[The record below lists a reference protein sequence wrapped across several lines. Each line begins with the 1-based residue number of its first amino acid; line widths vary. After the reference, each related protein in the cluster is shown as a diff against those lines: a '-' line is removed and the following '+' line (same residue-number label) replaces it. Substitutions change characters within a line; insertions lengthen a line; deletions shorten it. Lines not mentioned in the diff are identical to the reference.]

1 MVVIETT
8 NIILI
13 GPSGAGKST
22 VSKLLSE
29 KLKLPTL
36 ELDELRWAYHD
47 EIGYDKELASRI
59 RNEQGFVAL
68 VAYWEK
74 FTIYAL
80 ERLLQDYPAG
90 HIISTGAGAV
100 VFDNAEYSAR
110 AQKALEPYPFV
121 GLLLPAPDVEE
132 SIRICTARIIVE
144 NPEMQDVPGS
154 PFSVNASFIRR
165 RDYHDMAT
173 IKIYNNK
180 QTPEATCAAIIQAIK
195 AKTDS

>member
-1 MVVIETT
+1 MVAIETT
-8 NIILI
+8 NIVLI

-36 ELDELRWAYHD
+36 ELDELRWAYHE
-47 EIGYDKELASRI
+47 EIGYDKELAQRI

-90 HIISTGAGAV
+90 HVISTGAGAV
-100 VFDNAEYSAR
+100 VFDNDDYSAR

-121 GLLLPAPDVEE
+121 VLLLPSADVED
-132 SIRICTARIIVE
+132 SIRTCTARIIAE

-165 RDYHDMAT
+165 SDYHDMAT
-173 IKIYNNK
+173 ITIYNGN
-180 QTPEATCAAIIQAIK
+180 QTPDATCEAIIQAISAENK
-195 AKTDS
+195 

>member
-1 MVVIETT
+1 MVAIETT

-74 FTIYAL
+74 FTVYAL
-80 ERLLQDYPAG
+80 ERLLEDYPRG
-90 HIISTGAGAV
+90 HVISTGAGAV
-100 VFDNAEYSAR
+100 VFDTAEYSSR
-110 AQKALEPYPFV
+110 AQKTLEPYPFV
-121 GLLLPAPDVEE
+121 VLLLPSSDVEE
-132 SIRICTARIIVE
+132 SIRICTARIIAE

-173 IKIYNNK
+173 ITIYNAD
-180 QTPEATCAAIIQAIK
+180 QTPAATCDAIIQAISAENK
-195 AKTDS
+195 